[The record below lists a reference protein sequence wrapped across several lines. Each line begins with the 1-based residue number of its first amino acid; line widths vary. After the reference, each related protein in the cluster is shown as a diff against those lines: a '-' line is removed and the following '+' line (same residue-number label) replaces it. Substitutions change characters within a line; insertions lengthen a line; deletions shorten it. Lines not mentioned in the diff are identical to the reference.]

1 LSSEHTKERRRA
13 LERVQK
19 HGWRLV
25 DVNPRSGYS
34 RLHCGCGEHV
44 EWLPKTPKLAATFRR
59 KADHMIRTC
68 STARHDG
75 ER

>member
-1 LSSEHTKERRRA
+1 VSSEHTKERRRA
-13 LERVQK
+13 LERVAE

-25 DVNPRSGYS
+25 DVNPRRGYA

-44 EWLPKTPKLAATFRR
+44 EWLPKTPSLPSTFRR

-68 STARHDG
+68 STKGDDAR
-75 ER
+75 